1 MRSGLLDALLAD
13 TELLTSVLLYHVVE
27 ANIAS
32 YMLRDSPSQ
41 LPFLTSVYTLEGS
54 SFEIDASSEASILIR
69 LMLPGELGG
78 GELVANVIDANFIAS
93 NGESESYSLSY
104 NMPLMFITSGFVS
117 CLQASSM

>member
-1 MRSGLLDALLAD
+1 
-13 TELLTSVLLYHVVE
+13 
-27 ANIAS
+27 
-32 YMLRDSPSQ
+32 MLKDVSTPLGFSPSQ

>member
-1 MRSGLLDALLAD
+1 VDFWTLLAD